1 MQEIFSSGDTPMQ
14 SRIKNP
20 AMLFPDAMQA
30 ALALSSAVE
39 KSGLSATIRGLVH
52 QRVSQINGCSVCVDM
67 GWRKRR
73 EGGETDERLFAVS
86 AWRDAPYFT
95 DAERAALGLAEATTR
110 IADRSD
116 PVPDEV
122 WDEAAGHFSER
133 DLAALTLTIGL
144 TNLWNRLNITTRQV
158 AGEWGKSGA
167 ATEWGERGEK

>member
-1 MQEIFSSGDTPMQ
+1 MQ

-20 AMLFPDAMQA
+20 AMHLPDAMQA
-30 ALALSSAVE
+30 AMALSSAVE

-52 QRVSQINGCSVCVDM
+52 LRASQINGCSVCVDI
-67 GWRKRR
+67 GWRKLKG
-73 EGGETDERLFAVS
+73 EGETDERLFAVS

-95 DAERAALGLAEATTR
+95 DAERAALALAEAATR

-122 WDEAAGHFSER
+122 WIEAASHFDER
-133 DLAALTLTIGL
+133 ELAALTMTIAL

-158 AGEWGKSGA
+158 AGEWIKSNA
-167 ATEWGERGEK
+167 AKEWMETVQK

>member
-1 MQEIFSSGDTPMQ
+1 MQ

-67 GWRKRR
+67 GWRKLR
-73 EGGETDERLFAVS
+73 EVGETDERLFAVS

-133 DLAALTLTIGL
+133 DLAALTLTISL

-158 AGEWGKSGA
+158 AGEWVKSAA
-167 ATEWGERGEK
+167 ATEWRETVQK